1 MRDGRRRGLA
11 SAVAR
16 PRSRALMALDLHKHH
31 TKEKRPPWWRALPTR
46 DVCGHGY
53 DCHAPRTWWTR
64 TRPAS
69 RLTHTLTTSKRR

>member
-16 PRSRALMALDLHKHH
+16 PRPRALMASDLHKLN

-53 DCHAPRTWWTR
+53 DCHAPRT
-64 TRPAS
+64 
-69 RLTHTLTTSKRR
+69 